1 MHAMSDLSTELR
13 DTIGLLRICRAES
26 NNALNLGLLQ
36 RLTAAL
42 QRLDQDPAVR
52 CLLLLGNERAFAT
65 GPEPAEL
72 ALLTSAEVQQQ
83 HPLARF
89 DDLDRLRKPLVAAV
103 AGYALGTGCEL
114 ALAADLIVAA
124 ETARFGL
131 SEVALGMLPGGGASQ
146 RLPRVVGRAMAADM
160 LLTGRMLSAREALTA
175 GLVSRVVPRENCEEE
190 ALKLCRE
197 LAARP
202 PLAVQAAKEA
212 LRRAWDLPLSQGI
225 AYERQLYAVL
235 FGTDD
240 LKEGLRAFL
249 EKRPPIFV
257 GR

>member
-1 MHAMSDLSTELR
+1 MSDLVTELH
-13 DTIGLLRICRAES
+13 DAIGLVRLQRAEA
-26 NNALNLGLLQ
+26 NNALSLSLLQ
-36 RLTAAL
+36 RLSAAL
-42 QRLDQDPAVR
+42 LRLDQDPGIR
-52 CLLLLGNERAFAT
+52 CLLLLGHERAFAT

-72 ALLTSAEVQQQ
+72 AALTSAEVQQQ
-83 HPLARF
+83 HPLARL

-114 ALAADLIVAA
+114 ALSADLIVAA

-131 SEVALGMLPGGGASQ
+131 PEVALGMLPGGGATQ
-146 RLPRVVGRAMAADM
+146 RLPRLVGRALAGDM
-160 LLTGRMLSAREALTA
+160 LLAGRTLSAREALA
-175 GLVSRVVPRENCEEE
+175 LGLVSRVVPRENCEQV
-190 ALKLCRE
+190 ALGLCRE
-197 LAARP
+197 IAARP

-212 LRRAWDLPLSQGI
+212 LRRAWDLPLAQGL
-225 AYERQLYAVL
+225 AYERQLYALL

-249 EKRPPIFV
+249 ERRPPVFV